1 MKETRPVG
9 KEIILPS
16 GDKAPLSAAY
26 RANGFLFTSGQ
37 LAFDDEGRLHTGGI
51 AEQTQLCLA
60 NIQKLLEL
68 EGLSSEHVVKV
79 TVWLTH
85 LEDFAGFNAAYIDF
99 FGGHRPARSTVRSDL
114 MLPGARVEIEAVATC
129 RELLS

>member
-26 RANGFLFTSGQ
+26 RSNGFLFTSGQ
-37 LAFDDEGRLHTGGI
+37 LAFDADARLHTGDI
-51 AEQTQLCLA
+51 KEQTQLCLA

-68 EGLSSEHVVKV
+68 EGLSIEHVVKV

-85 LEDFAGFNAAYIDF
+85 IDDFAGFNAAYIEF

-114 MLPGARVEIEAVATC
+114 MLPGARVEIEAVATYQ
-129 RELLS
+129 EV

>member
-26 RANGFLFTSGQ
+26 RSNGFLFTSGQ
-37 LAFDDEGRLHTGGI
+37 LAFDADARLNTGDI
-51 AEQTQLCLA
+51 KEQTQLCLA

-68 EGLSSEHVVKV
+68 EALSNEHVVKV

-85 LEDFAGFNAAYIDF
+85 LEDFAGFNAAYIEF

-114 MLPGARVEIEAVATC
+114 MLPGARVEIEAVATYQ
-129 RELLS
+129 EV